1 MTNVLNHSKL
11 FFKKNAST
19 ILTCMGGVGV
29 VATTITAVKAT
40 PKALLLLEEAKKEK
54 GEELTK
60 TECVKVAW
68 KPYIPT
74 ILMGT
79 ATISCVFGAQILNKR
94 SQAAL
99 TSAYTLLSASYNE
112 YKDKVEELYGK
123 EAVEKINTELAKDK
137 YEEQEP
143 KEEDDGKTLFYD
155 EYSKR
160 YFRATNETVLRAEYL
175 VNKEVSENF
184 YATVNEFY
192 DMLDIDP
199 IDGGDAVG
207 WSSAQLYDTYWS
219 DWVDFW
225 HEKVELEDGME
236 CFMLHMTEP
245 LPGFEDY

>member
-1 MTNVLNHSKL
+1 MANVLNHSKL

-29 VATTITAVKAT
+29 VVTAVTAVKAT
-40 PKALLLLEEAKKEK
+40 PKALMLLEEAKKEK

-60 TECVKVAW
+60 IETVKVAW
-68 KPYIPT
+68 KPYIPA

-94 SQAAL
+94 TQAAL

-123 EAVEKINTELAKDK
+123 TAVEEINTELAKDK
-137 YEEQEP
+137 YEEQKPEV
-143 KEEDDGKTLFYD
+143 EDDGKHLFYD

-160 YFRATNETVLRAEYL
+160 YFRATNEAVLRAEYMI
-175 VNKEVSENF
+175 NKEVSDNF

-192 DMLDIDP
+192 RLVGADP
-199 IDGGDAVG
+199 IEGGDAVG
-207 WSSAQLYDTYWS
+207 WSSSQMYDMYWS

-236 CFMLHMTEP
+236 CFMICMTEP